1 MENSFSFPSI
11 HNFPPFYTL
20 QPTQTTWQNQAA
32 LWSEII
38 LAYYRHHK
46 LYRLELFESLNS
58 ELFNFNNNQGIKRRL
73 RLETLQ
79 AIIDTMVKRG
89 TAEWESPPKKVSA
102 IIYWRKPEEWAN
114 LINNWI
120 LETGMS
126 NSIVTVYEIAHG
138 ESSEGFE
145 FHGLD
150 QTILMKALDILVKKG
165 VAQIFQGTS
174 TDDMGVKFFGI
185 NG

>member
-1 MENSFSFPSI
+1 MENSENSFSFPSI

-32 LWSEII
+32 LC
-38 LAYYRHHK
+38 
-46 LYRLELFESLNS
+46 
-58 ELFNFNNNQGIKRRL
+58 QGIRRKL
-73 RLETLQ
+73 KLDTLQ
-79 AIIDTMVKRG
+79 AIIDTMVYRG
-89 TAEWESPPKKVSA
+89 TAEWDPPSKKDSA
-102 IIYWRKPEEWAN
+102 IIYWRKPEDWAN
-114 LINNWI
+114 LINNWV

-138 ESSEGFE
+138 DSAEGFE

-174 TDDMGVKFFGI
+174 TDDMAGFVIILI
-185 NG
+185 NLSTRLTCSSM